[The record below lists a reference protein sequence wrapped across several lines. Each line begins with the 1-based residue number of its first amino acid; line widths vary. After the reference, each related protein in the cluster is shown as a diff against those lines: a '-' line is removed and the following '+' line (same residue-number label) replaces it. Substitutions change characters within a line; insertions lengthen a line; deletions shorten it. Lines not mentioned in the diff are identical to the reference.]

1 MKQMC
6 VNDSISLYRTRGS
19 LLLRLKNP
27 SDESGWREFYNLY
40 GRMIFGYAL
49 HFNLSHAEAEDI
61 VQEVVT
67 KVFRQ
72 ILSFDYSP
80 ERGRFRGW
88 LKTVTKHA
96 VIDFIRR
103 RERRRNNSVE
113 YREHIEIL
121 LEEPEC
127 REDDIWRKEREKA
140 MLEVALQRVYER
152 VGTCCR
158 DVFELFVVER
168 YSARE
173 VGVRLDMEPNAVY
186 ACKHRM
192 LKYIREEV
200 EILERECGGN
210 YET

>member
-1 MKQMC
+1 MC
-6 VNDSISLYRTRGS
+6 VNDSISLYQTRDS

-27 SDESGWREFYNLY
+27 SNESGWREFFNLY

-49 HFNLSHAEAEDI
+49 HYNLNHAEAEDI
-61 VQEVVT
+61 VQEVVI

-72 ILSFDYSP
+72 IRSFDYSP

-96 VIDFIRR
+96 VIDFVRR
-103 RERRRNNSVE
+103 RERRRNTSVQ
-113 YREHIEIL
+113 YREHAEVL

-127 REDDIWRKEREKA
+127 REDDIWRQEREKA

-152 VGTCCR
+152 VGACCR
-158 DVFELFVVER
+158 DVFELFVVEH

-173 VGVRLDMEPNAVY
+173 
-186 ACKHRM
+186 H
-192 LKYIREEV
+192 
-200 EILERECGGN
+200 
-210 YET
+210 